1 MKTVQIENEEMLDD
15 LDAIPGC
22 LCLFPLQ
29 NFAYLRLHVIALRV
43 LVPVIEVE
51 YGLYRVLLDF
61 ASGHAR
67 VCVLLL
73 CNLHVR
79 DDKVEVLLTLEG
91 TQAY

>member
-1 MKTVQIENEEMLDD
+1 VKTVQIEHEEMLDD

-29 NFAYLRLHVIALRV
+29 NFAYLGLHVVVLRV
-43 LVPVIEVE
+43 LIPVIEVE
-51 YGLYRVLLDF
+51 YGLNGVLLGF

-73 CNLHVR
+73 RNFHVR
-79 DDKVEVLLTLEG
+79 DDKIEALLTLEG
-91 TQAY
+91 T